1 MDWTRKDLV
10 DIESLSPSEIQ
21 TLLNCAQYFK
31 KVCLSP
37 KKHAPL
43 LQGYTVANFFVE
55 PSTRTR
61 TSFELAAKH
70 LGATVVNLSAESS
83 SLKKGETLK
92 DTVLNLQ
99 ALQTDVLVMRHSA
112 SGAPQFVAE
121 RVRSAVLNGGDG
133 AHEHPTQGFLDALT
147 ILDKKG
153 SFKDVRVTILGD
165 ILYSRVARSN
175 IWLLT
180 KMGALVTLCGP
191 PTLVPMSFEKMGCK
205 VSHKVED
212 AIADADFVNLLRIQ
226 HERQRKSAFPSLGE
240 YTSFFGLTQERVR
253 LMKPDATIMHPGP
266 INRGVEI
273 DSEVADCGRSVILNQ
288 VTNGLAVRMAALY
301 LVTGHA
307 PSALKD
313 ALESMGFDLS

>member
-1 MDWTRKDLV
+1 MDWARKDLL
-10 DIESLSPSEIQ
+10 DIESLSPTEIQ
-21 TLLNCAQYFK
+21 TLLDCARYFK

-37 KKHAPL
+37 RKYAPF

-92 DTVLNLQ
+92 DTVLNLE

-153 SFKDVRVTILGD
+153 SF
-165 ILYSRVARSN
+165 
-175 IWLLT
+175 
-180 KMGALVTLCGP
+180 
-191 PTLVPMSFEKMGCK
+191 
-205 VSHKVED
+205 
-212 AIADADFVNLLRIQ
+212 
-226 HERQRKSAFPSLGE
+226 ERA
-240 YTSFFGLTQERVR
+240 TR
-253 LMKPDATIMHPGP
+253 L
-266 INRGVEI
+266 
-273 DSEVADCGRSVILNQ
+273 
-288 VTNGLAVRMAALY
+288 
-301 LVTGHA
+301 
-307 PSALKD
+307 
-313 ALESMGFDLS
+313 